1 MTITAQQGRGRK
13 IHILIDGEYRL
24 TVTRDFWEGQNI
36 CSGDEIDDA
45 EFAAFCE
52 AAGSCRAFNAAVDL
66 LSRRDHSAKELE
78 RKVARRSGYE
88 FARGAVERLEEL
100 GYVNDERY
108 ARSLA
113 AELYERRGMGKR
125 RIEQELRERGVSRDI
140 ASACVEE
147 LDGDDVERITALLN
161 TKFAGRFS
169 DEKGR
174 RRTFAA
180 LTRLG
185 YSCSDIRSA
194 MRQADEEYDETDD
207 QFSD

>member
-1 MTITAQQGRGRK
+1 
-13 IHILIDGEYRL
+13 
-24 TVTRDFWEGQNI
+24 
-36 CSGDEIDDA
+36 
-45 EFAAFCE
+45 
-52 AAGSCRAFNAAVDL
+52 
-66 LSRRDHSAKELE
+66 
-78 RKVARRSGYE
+78 
-88 FARGAVERLEEL
+88 
-100 GYVNDERY
+100 
-108 ARSLA
+108 
-113 AELYERRGMGKR
+113 MGKR

-194 MRQADEEYDETDD
+194 MRQADEEYDDTDV